1 MKKLLFVLTVT
12 VATIGCSNQTS
23 TDKQTTDTKKDTVDL
38 VQKAKADSIKKA
50 QADSIAKVN
59 EAQRADNLKRRDAL
73 KKNFNY
79 KKDEF
84 KDVGFYIHKSQTVD
98 NSYNRKCLI
107 THINSNGYIYLED
120 QYYADDWIFHTSIQ
134 VKIGDK
140 IYNSSVVETYS
151 DHNKT
156 QNSGGS
162 VWENITYTDDQDEKI
177 IKAIADNAD
186 KEIKVR
192 FNGKQYYSDFTLSKK
207 DKQAIKDGYELSELI
222 KKVGN

>member
-1 MKKLLFVLTVT
+1 MKKFLFVLTVT
-12 VATIGCSNQTS
+12 VATIGCNNKTS
-23 TDKQTTDTKKDTVDL
+23 TDKQTADTKKDTVDL
-38 VQKAKADSIKKA
+38 VQKAKADSIKKV

-59 EAQRADNLKRRDAL
+59 EAQRADNIKRRDAL

-84 KDVGFYIHKSQTVD
+84 KDVGFYIHKFQTVD
-98 NSYNRKCLI
+98 NSYNRKCLK

-120 QYYADDWIFHTSIQ
+120 QYYADDWIFHTSMQ
-134 VKIGDK
+134 VKIGDN
-140 IYNSSVVETYS
+140 IYKSSVVETYS
-151 DHNKT
+151 DQNKT
-156 QNSGGS
+156 ENSGGS
-162 VWENITYTDDQDEKI
+162 VWENITYTEDQDEKI

-192 FNGKQYYSDFTLSKK
+192 FNGKQYYSDFTLSQK